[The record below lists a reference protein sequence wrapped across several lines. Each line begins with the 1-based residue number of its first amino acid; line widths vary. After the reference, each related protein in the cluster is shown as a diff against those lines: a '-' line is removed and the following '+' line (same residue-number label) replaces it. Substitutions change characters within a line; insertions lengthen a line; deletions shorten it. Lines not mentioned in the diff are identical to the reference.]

1 MADLSGIENAL
12 SKILKTLDDIK
23 LLLED
28 TFEVDLHVHD
38 AHWHGVLH
46 DSSVL
51 SGESGK
57 MFIPIVTDEVSFLL
71 SEMNNKLDK
80 DGNGLIFGID
90 FLINPEDPMCPQP
103 LRNIE
108 LILSNDG
115 QDIPSVKLSW
125 FGYIS
130 TLPWT

>member
-1 MADLSGIENAL
+1 MSDLSKLESIL
-12 SKILKTLDDIK
+12 SKVSSSLDDIK
-23 LLLED
+23 VLLED
-28 TFEVDLHVHD
+28 TFEVALHVHD

-46 DSSVL
+46 ESNVL
-51 SGESGK
+51 SGESGGLF
-57 MFIPIVTDEVSFLL
+57 MPIVTDEVSYLL

-108 LILSNDG
+108 LILLNDD
-115 QDIPSVKLSW
+115 QPIPSVKLSW

-130 TLPWT
+130 TLPWK